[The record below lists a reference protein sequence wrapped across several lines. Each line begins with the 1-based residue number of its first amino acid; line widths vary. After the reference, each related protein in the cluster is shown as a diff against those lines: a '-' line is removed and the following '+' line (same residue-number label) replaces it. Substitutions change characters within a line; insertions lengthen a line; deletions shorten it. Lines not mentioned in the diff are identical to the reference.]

1 MKKILFAISS
11 LGLGHA
17 TRTLSIINDLKED
30 NFITVVSYGNALN
43 FLKAEFS
50 EENNIEF
57 ISMDDYPK
65 FGRGKGIAVY
75 FNLVIDSI
83 KTNFIIKKEENYIK
97 IIENE
102 YDFIFSDGRYGFNSK
117 KIPSFLLSHQISLIL
132 PKELSFFQPT
142 VDWIN
147 YRHIKKFDK
156 LFIPDFFQEEDS
168 LAGELSHTKSL
179 KYLNHKFI
187 GILSSYKKD
196 DLICDI
202 DYLFIISGYLN
213 DSKDSFISKLIEESK
228 LLDGKKVFILGDMTS
243 NEIKEMDEYNIKIYP
258 SVTGKLRNE
267 LFNRSKV
274 VVSRSGYTTIMDLVE
289 LDKNAVLFPTPNQ
302 EEQEYL
308 ARSNKLNDHFV
319 IDNNKEKINLNIL
332 VDKISKTKKI
342 INNEK
347 TVDSLRKIKS
357 NIDPYIK
364 KNFFSIVIPA
374 HNEEDFLEDTM
385 RNLYKLNYSK
395 ENFEII
401 LVENGS
407 CDRTYKIALK
417 CKEYISNL
425 KVYQSETGVSIA
437 KNLGKE
443 LVSKRSNWTIFLD
456 ADSIIDPPFLKDL
469 NNYLNKNKDKGFMVG
484 TCSILPSDSN
494 SFYSK
499 LWFKIYDICHFVS
512 NTSYSVQIAKTNFSK
527 SVDYDEELHYSEDLK
542 FIKDMKK
549 YGNFFFFKTK
559 DVYTSTRRF
568 QKYGYLTLT
577 CLWILQSILPKK
589 LKTNKKYKVVRN
601 L

>member
-30 NFITVVSYGNALN
+30 NFITIVSYGNALN
-43 FLKAEFS
+43 FLEAEFS
-50 EENNIEF
+50 EENNVEL

-65 FGRGKGIAVY
+65 FGRGKGLGVY

-83 KTNFIIKKEENYIK
+83 KTNLIIKKEEAYIK

-132 PKELSFFQPT
+132 PKYLSFFQLL
-142 VDWIN
+142 VDWAN
-147 YRHIKKFDK
+147 YRYIKKFDK
-156 LFIPDFFQEEDS
+156 LFIPDFLKEKNS
-168 LAGELSHTKSL
+168 LAGELSHTRSL
-179 KYLNHKFI
+179 KYLNHEFI

-196 DLICDI
+196 NLKCDI
-202 DYLFIISGYLN
+202 DYLFVISGYLDDN
-213 DSKDSFISKLIEESK
+213 KGSFISKLIEESK
-228 LLDGKKVFILGDMTS
+228 LLDGGKVFILGDMTS
-243 NEIKEMDEYNIKIYP
+243 SEIKEMDEFNIKIYP

-289 LDKNAVLFPTPNQ
+289 LDKNAILFPTPNQ

-308 ARSNKLNDHFV
+308 ARSNKLKEHFV
-319 IDNNKEKINLNIL
+319 VENSDKKINLNTL
-332 VDKISKTKKI
+332 VNKISKTKKI
-342 INNEK
+342 INNKK
-347 TVDSLRKIKS
+347 TVDSLRKIRS

-374 HNEEDFLEDTM
+374 HNEEAFIEDTM
-385 RNLYKLNYSK
+385 RNLSKLNYST

-401 LVENGS
+401 LIENGS
-407 CDRTYKIALK
+407 TDRTYKIALK
-417 CKEYISNL
+417 YKEYISNL

-437 KNLGKE
+437 KNLGKD
-443 LVSKRSNWTIFLD
+443 LVSKRSDWTIFLD
-456 ADSIIDPPFLKDL
+456 ADTIIEPFFLREL
-469 NNYLNKNKDKGFMVG
+469 NNYLNKNENKGFTVG
-484 TCSILPSDSN
+484 TCSISPSDTN

-499 LWFKIYDICHFVS
+499 LWFKIYDICHSVS
-512 NTSYSVQIAKTNFSK
+512 NTSYSIQIAKSSFSK
-527 SVDYDEELHYSEDLK
+527 VVDYDEELDYSEDLK

-559 DVYTSTRRF
+559 GVYTSTRRF

-577 CLWILQSILPKK
+577 CLWILQSALPKK
-589 LKTNKKYKVVRN
+589 IKRNKKYKVVRN

>member
-1 MKKILFAISS
+1 MKKILFTISS

-30 NFITVVSYGNALN
+30 NFITIVSYGNALN
-43 FLKAEFS
+43 FLEAEFS

-57 ISMDDYPK
+57 ISMEDYPK

-75 FNLVIDSI
+75 FNLIIDFI
-83 KTNFIIKKEENYIK
+83 KTNFLIKKEAAYVK
-97 IIENE
+97 TIEGE

-132 PKELSFFQPT
+132 PKYLSFLQSL

-147 YRHIKKFDK
+147 YRYIKKFDK
-156 LFIPDFFQEEDS
+156 LFIPDFFQEKDS
-168 LAGELSHTKSL
+168 LAGELSHTRSL
-179 KYLNHKFI
+179 KNLNHEFI

-196 DLICDI
+196 NLKCDI
-202 DYLFIISGYLN
+202 DYLFIISGYLRDN
-213 DSKDSFISKLIEESK
+213 KNSFISNLIEESK
-228 LLDGKKVFILGDMTS
+228 LLGGKKVFILGDMTS
-243 NEIKEMDEYNIKIYP
+243 NEIKEMDEFNIKIYP

-274 VVSRSGYTTIMDLVE
+274 IVSRSGYTTIMDLAE
-289 LDKNAVLFPTPNQ
+289 LEKNAILFPTPNQ

-319 IDNNKEKINLNIL
+319 IENSNKKINLNTL
-332 VDKISKTKKI
+332 VNKIVKTKKI
-342 INNEK
+342 INNKK
-347 TVDSLRKIKS
+347 TVDSLRTIRRS
-357 NIDPYIK
+357 IDPYIK

-374 HNEEDFLEDTM
+374 HNEEAFLEDTM
-385 RNLYKLNYSK
+385 RNLSKLNYST
-395 ENFEII
+395 EDFEII
-401 LVENGS
+401 LIENGS

-437 KNLGKE
+437 KNLGKN
-443 LVSKRSNWTIFLD
+443 LVSERSDWTIFLD
-456 ADSIIDPPFLKDL
+456 ADSIIEPPFLREL
-469 NNYLNKNKDKGFMVG
+469 NNYLNKNENKDFTVG
-484 TCSILPSDSN
+484 TCSILPWDSD

-499 LWFKIYDICHFVS
+499 LWFKIYDVCHSVS
-512 NTSYSVQIAKTNFSK
+512 NTSYSIQIAKTNFSRE
-527 SVDYDEELHYSEDLK
+527 VDYDEELHYSEDLK
-542 FIKDMKK
+542 FIRDMKK
-549 YGNFFFFKTK
+549 YGEFFFFKTK

-568 QKYGYLTLT
+568 EKYGYLTLT
-577 CLWILQSILPKK
+577 CLWILQSVLPKK
-589 LKTNKKYKVVRN
+589 IKRNKKYKVVRN

>member
-17 TRTLSIINDLKED
+17 TRTLSIINDLKKD
-30 NFITVVSYGNALN
+30 NFITIVSYGNALN
-43 FLKAEFS
+43 FLEAEFS

-57 ISMDDYPK
+57 ISMEDYPK
-65 FGRGKGIAVY
+65 FGRGKGIGVY
-75 FNLVIDSI
+75 LNLIIDSI
-83 KTNFIIKKEENYIK
+83 KTNFLIKKEANYIK
-97 IIENE
+97 KIEGD
-102 YDFIFSDGRYGFNSK
+102 YDMIFSDGRYGFNSK

-132 PKELSFFQPT
+132 PKYLSLFQPL

-147 YRHIKKFDK
+147 YCYIKRFDK
-156 LFIPDFFQEEDS
+156 LFVADFFAENDS
-168 LAGELSHTKSL
+168 LAGELSHAKFL

-196 DLICDI
+196 DIKCDI
-202 DYLFIISGYLN
+202 DYLFIISGYLK
-213 DSKDSFISKLIEESK
+213 DSRDSFISNLIEESK
-228 LLDGKKVFILGDMTS
+228 LLDGEKVFILGDMTS
-243 NEIKEMDEYNIKIYP
+243 NEIKEMDEFNIKIYP
-258 SVTGKLRNE
+258 SVTGKLRNH

-274 VVSRSGYTTIMDLVE
+274 IVSRSGYTTIMDLVE
-289 LDKNAVLFPTPNQ
+289 LDKKAILFPTPNQ

-308 ARSNKLNDHFV
+308 ARSNKLNKHFV
-319 IDNNKEKINLNIL
+319 IENSKEKINLNAL
-332 VDKISKTKKI
+332 VNKISKTKKI
-342 INNEK
+342 INNKK
-347 TVDSLRKIKS
+347 TVDSLRKIRS

-374 HNEEDFLEDTM
+374 HNEEGFIEDTM
-385 RNLYKLNYSK
+385 RNLSKLNYSK

-401 LVENGS
+401 LIENGS
-407 CDRTYKIALK
+407 QDKTHKIALK
-417 CKEYISNL
+417 CKEYLSNL
-425 KVYQSETGVSIA
+425 KVYQSETGVSVA

-443 LVSKRSNWTIFLD
+443 LVSKRSDWTIFLD
-456 ADSIIDPPFLKDL
+456 ADSIIEQPFLRDL
-469 NNYLNKNKDKGFMVG
+469 NNYLNKNEDKGFTVG

-494 SFYSK
+494 SLYSK
-499 LWFKIYDICHFVS
+499 VWFKIYDICHSVS
-512 NTSYSVQIAKTNFSK
+512 NTSYSIQIAKTSFSK
-527 SVDYDEELHYSEDLK
+527 GVDYDEKLHYSEDLK

-589 LKTNKKYKVVRN
+589 LKTNKKYKVVRY